1 MSVALYMDENVH
13 GAITRGLRLRG
24 VDVLTVQDEGLESTP
39 DPQVLD
45 RAAELRRVLVS
56 QDTDLLIE
64 AVQRQRA
71 EERFIGVIY
80 AAQDP
85 LAVGRYIEDLEV
97 IAKATDLEEYA
108 NRVEHLP
115 L

>member
-1 MSVALYMDENVH
+1 MDENVH
-13 GAITRGLRLRG
+13 GALTRGLRQRG
-24 VDVLTVQDEGLESTP
+24 VDVLTVQDENREATS

-45 RAAELRRVLVS
+45 RAGEIGRVLVS

-64 AVQRQRA
+64 AVRRQRA
-71 EERFIGVIY
+71 GTTFIGVIY

-85 LAVGRYIEDLEV
+85 PALGRYIDDLET
-97 IAKATDLEEYA
+97 IAKATNLEEYA

>member
-1 MSVALYMDENVH
+1 MSLALYMDENVH
-13 GAITRGLRLRG
+13 GAVTRGLRQRG
-24 VDVLTVQDEGLESTP
+24 VDVLTVQEDGLAATP

-45 RAAELRRVLVS
+45 RAGTLGRVLVS

-64 AVQRQRA
+64 AVRRQRTG
-71 EERFIGVIY
+71 ESFRGVIY

-85 LAVGRYIEDLEV
+85 SAVGGYVADLE
-97 IAKATDLEEYA
+97 IMAKATTLEEYA
-108 NRVEHLP
+108 DHIEYLP